1 MRSLIIYTKF
11 KTFLKEKLKD
21 QFNYVLY
28 KNTKQ
33 KIKKISSYEDLK
45 PFIRASITLLRTNI
59 EYKYI
64 YLLYYE
70 FYYLYLNRSNYYNL
84 DERIM
89 YILNIS
95 INNDNYKIIPIYNK
109 FNVILQFL
117 QFYPFLQNYKIFY
130 IYLNNKRFEKDYII
144 LELLFFYNKI
154 NDFYNKIM
162 HSSTCSCSFHC
173 DYYIDDDLKINI
185 TKLYKS
191 YNRHC
196 WMVAVIR
203 GIIKKTNELK

>member
-11 KTFLKEKLKD
+11 KIFLKEKLKE

-33 KIKKISSYEDLK
+33 RIKKISNYEDLK
-45 PFIRASITLLRTNI
+45 PFIRTQLLRTNI

-64 YLLYYE
+64 YVLYYE

-95 INNDNYKIIPIYNK
+95 INNDNS
-109 FNVILQFL
+109 
-117 QFYPFLQNYKIFY
+117 Y
-130 IYLNNKRFEKDYII
+130 I
-144 LELLFFYNKI
+144 
-154 NDFYNKIM
+154 
-162 HSSTCSCSFHC
+162 
-173 DYYIDDDLKINI
+173 
-185 TKLYKS
+185 
-191 YNRHC
+191 
-196 WMVAVIR
+196 
-203 GIIKKTNELK
+203 